1 MTRKL
6 SPTEIAEDRAA
17 LKGILGLPDYQ
28 SVNPACTVEA
38 LLQLDETLKAAETET
53 ARLRDLRE
61 QANKALLAAEDI
73 ETEKG
78 LELHGAL
85 RIAKAQ
91 VFAQYG
97 PDSRAIESIGW
108 KRSSNRKRP
117 TRKKPS

>member
-28 SVNPACTVEA
+28 SVNQACTVEA
-38 LLQLDETLKAAETET
+38 LLQLDETLKAAEHET
-53 ARLRDLRE
+53 ARLRDVRE

-73 ETEKG
+73 ETETG
-78 LELHGAL
+78 LALHGAL

-108 KRSSNRKRP
+108 KRASDRKRP
-117 TRKKPS
+117 TRKKVS